1 MQSRNTARVRKTG
14 GPNRSIFFAAALAT
28 VLGLS
33 VANPASADDGMS
45 DLKSENQELQR
56 RIQALSQELQIL
68 KKIVVQ
74 NQQAVSAA
82 MTNSATPMN
91 IVTSGKKDVSLSISG
106 QVNRMA
112 LYADDGD
119 EARWFHADNDNS
131 STRIRFKGK
140 AKLDEEWSAGTN
152 IEVQFESNSS
162 ADVTIDQNA
171 AVIDSDSFTERK
183 LELFFY
189 NKRFGKLSFGQGDT
203 ASNGTAETDL
213 SGTSVASKSE
223 LAALGK
229 EISFTLSGTPGT
241 SSGTDVGD
249 MFSNHDGL
257 SRDDRLRYDSPSFSG
272 AKLSTSWVDGDE
284 WDVALRYGRN
294 FDGVEV
300 ALAGSYWDAGPTGQF
315 DGFSTSGSV
324 LLPFGTSLTLAY
336 ATRNSETVGRDDEG
350 FVYAK
355 LGHQFKATDLGKTAV
370 SIDYA
375 KTSDQRVNNDEGTA
389 VSLAAVQKIDRLGS
403 ELYGFLRQ
411 YDADIPNVSTEK
423 IMVGGFG
430 ARVKF

>member
-1 MQSRNTARVRKTG
+1 MD
-14 GPNRSIFFAAALAT
+14 GPVDPI
-28 VLGLS
+28 
-33 VANPASADDGMS
+33 
-45 DLKSENQELQR
+45 SENKELQR
-56 RIQALSQELQIL
+56 RIQDLSQELQIL

-74 NQQAVSAA
+74 NQQAVTEATA
-82 MTNSATPMN
+82 NSGAPEKM
-91 IVTSGKKDVSLSISG
+91 VTSGSKDVSFSISG

-112 LYADDGD
+112 MYADDGD
-119 EARWFHADNDNS
+119 ESRWFHTDNDNS

-140 AKLDEEWSAGTN
+140 AKLDDEWSAGTN

-171 AVIDSDSFTERK
+171 AVIGSDSFTERK
-183 LELFFY
+183 LELFFDS
-189 NKRFGKLSFGQGDT
+189 KRLGKLSFGQGDT

-213 SGTSVASKSE
+213 SGTTIASKSD

-229 EISFTLSGTPGT
+229 KIAFTLSGTQGT
-241 SSGTDVGD
+241 SSGTVVGD

-257 SRDDRLRYDSPSFSG
+257 SRDDRLRYDTPSFSG

-284 WDVALRYGRN
+284 WDVALRYGRE

-315 DGFSTSGSV
+315 NGLSTSGSV

-336 ATRNSETVGRDDEG
+336 ALRDSETVGRDDET

-355 LGHQFKATDLGKTAV
+355 LGQQFKVTSLGKTAV

-375 KTSDQRVNNDEGTA
+375 MTTDQRVNNDEGTGI
-389 VSLAAVQKIDRLGS
+389 SLAAVQKIDKLGA
-403 ELYGFLRQ
+403 ELYGVARQ
-411 YDADIPNVSTEK
+411 YDVDIPNVSTESVV
-423 IMVGGFG
+423 VGGFG